1 MKVSVTANESS
12 SATIIENQTPSIP
25 DGNIRGKIMTVEVWK
40 TIVRKNEIIAD
51 IPPLLSAVKKDEPK
65 MLKPANR

>member
-1 MKVSVTANESS
+1 MTAAESN
-12 SATIIENQTPSIP
+12 SATITENQTPSIP
-25 DGNIRGKIMTVEVWK
+25 EGNIRGKIMTVEVWK

-51 IPPLLSAVKKDEPK
+51 TPPLLSAVKNDEPK